1 MATTPSS
8 RLRLPLQETG
18 DNTNAWGNVL
28 NGLFRLVDDSQG
40 VSVVTVNGDVTLSN
54 ENYVTNQARAAVIK
68 TAGTGLSGNMAALV
82 TIPLIDKWR
91 IIHNVCSGDIRVGTG
106 SDDTVTIRA
115 GQMSLV
121 YCDGSKTFVADPT
134 LDKVARPTGPVDGN
148 SQQFKNTADGTD
160 PGDLVTKRQHTQW
173 LNDIAG
179 NAASASSSASAA
191 AASAA
196 AANSSAQTAAANA
209 TQTNQDRQAVAAALG
224 SIANGPVYNVNGKT
238 GNVTLTAADVGASTA
253 DDDFLNSII
262 FGA

>member
-1 MATTPSS
+1 MSKTPSK
-8 RLRLPLQETG
+8 RLGLPLLETG
-18 DNTNAWGNVL
+18 DEPNAWGVTL
-28 NGLFRLVDDSQG
+28 RALFNLLDDSQG
-40 VSVVTVNGDVTLSN
+40 AAVVTVNGDVALTN
-54 ENYVTNQARAAVIK
+54 DNYIANQARAAVVK
-68 TAGTGLSGNMAALV
+68 TAGTGLSGNMPALV
-82 TIPLIDKWR
+82 TIPLVDKWR
-91 IIHNVCSGDIRVGTG
+91 LFHNVCAGDIRVGTG

-134 LDKVARPTGPVDGN
+134 LDKIARPTGPVDGN

-173 LNDIAG
+173 LSDIAG

-196 AANSSAQTAAANA
+196 AANTSAQTAAANA
-209 TQTNQDRQAVAAALG
+209 TQTNQDRQAVNAALG
-224 SIANGPVYNVNGKT
+224 SISGGPVYNVNGKT
-238 GNVTLTAADVGASTA
+238 GNVTLSAADVGASTA